1 MSAKFRK
8 RDFKAAIEVVKAA
21 ALEIIQIKFSSD
33 GKPEIMLGK
42 PDDGPSSSEDEKLDR
57 ELAEWGRTRA

>member
-33 GKPEIMLGK
+33 GKPEIILGK
-42 PDDGPSSSEDEKLDR
+42 PDDGPSSSEV
-57 ELAEWGRTRA
+57 GSRTG